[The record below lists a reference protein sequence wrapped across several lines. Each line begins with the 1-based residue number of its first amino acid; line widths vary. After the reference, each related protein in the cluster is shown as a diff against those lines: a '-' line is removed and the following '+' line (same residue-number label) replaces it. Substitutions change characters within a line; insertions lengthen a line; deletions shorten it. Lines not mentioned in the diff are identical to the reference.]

1 MRHIEI
7 FLRDGIPPVVH
18 EVKTDGLALKVH
30 TGLIG
35 HPALQ
40 LLAGQ
45 VVTLAVLDEH
55 SAGLN
60 KAEGHVGIHAFLPE
74 RLDPVSYTHL
84 VAFVIQ
90 MEGITEVR
98 PNVSTQPEFGTALAE
113 AKAAGVRV
121 LFLLCRVGRDSLE
134 IVEQREG

>member
-1 MRHIEI
+1 MVKRLQEPV
-7 FLRDGIPPVVH
+7 LACSQRDDAPTERGMKHLH
-18 EVKTDGLALKVH
+18 ELAQ
-30 TGLIG
+30 
-35 HPALQ
+35 AQ
-40 LLAGQ
+40 RAGYRC
-45 VVTLAVLDEH
+45 A
-55 SAGLN
+55 
-60 KAEGHVGIHAFLPE
+60 
-74 RLDPVSYTHL
+74 

-98 PNVSTQPEFGTALAE
+98 PNVGTQPGFGTALAE